1 MFSKILALRDVLPP
15 QKKKKEE
22 ISEDAVDCVL
32 PLRFPGHTGVMQAL
46 RRSAEFPKLP
56 FILGMLA
63 LNGRTPSMTWK
74 GNQVQDGDASLQ

>member
-1 MFSKILALRDVLPP
+1 MFSKILALRDVLP
-15 QKKKKEE
+15 KKKKEEE

-32 PLRFPGHTGVMQAL
+32 LLLFPGHTGVMQAL

-56 FILGMLA
+56 FILGALA

-74 GNQVQDGDASLQ
+74 GNQVQAEDASLR